1 MIFSGE
7 YVGIIKKL
15 KQQAG
20 SKEHRGGLVTFL
32 IQRQRMYV
40 SMFGMLFLVSERLVA
55 LFGLDF
61 GITEIVKNFP
71 AWVWCVIVPIF
82 MSFWAMWSYVDL
94 KFIVPGERATST
106 GRDPYIQDI
115 HRIVCY
121 HQDYPFTLK
130 GNAKVHSK

>member
-1 MIFSGE
+1 MILSGE
-7 YVGIIKKL
+7 SVGFIKKL

-20 SKEHRGGLVTFL
+20 SKEHRSGLVTFL

-40 SMFGMLFLVSERLVA
+40 SMIGMLFLVSERLVA

-61 GITEIVKNFP
+61 GITEIVKNLP
-71 AWVWCVIVPIF
+71 AWAWCMIIPSLLSAWVL
-82 MSFWAMWSYVDL
+82 WGYVDL

-115 HRIVCY
+115 QIGA
-121 HQDYPFTLK
+121 L
-130 GNAKVHSK
+130 S